1 MLTPGGI
8 CKIVGILLIVT
19 APLFQLWEFF
29 CLFYF
34 YLIFLDVLLHTGVWK
49 PFFLPVKE
57 KKKKDENLMGKKV
70 SKLQLRDSKVNIYYF
85 CII

>member
-1 MLTPGGI
+1 MYFYIQVYGSHFF
-8 CKIVGILLIVT
+8 
-19 APLFQLWEFF
+19 FQL
-29 CLFYF
+29 
-34 YLIFLDVLLHTGVWK
+34 K
-49 PFFLPVKE
+49 K

>member
-1 MLTPGGI
+1 MKSKLCFFCFFHSLFKNIMLTPGGI

-57 KKKKDENLMGKKV
+57 KKKK
-70 SKLQLRDSKVNIYYF
+70 R
-85 CII
+85 